1 MSTRDYFKM
10 QSINFCYMSFMLQAT
25 NQKTVYMNG
34 TYIQDVMMDE
44 DETILAVMQD
54 GEVIPA
60 IDVDPDQSTHDI
72 QMWIDRNPT
81 LHERVLMLMEAN
93 Q

>member
-1 MSTRDYFKM
+1 MSTREFIKM
-10 QSINFCYMSFMLQAT
+10 QRINFCYMSFMLQAT

-44 DETILAVMQD
+44 DENILAVMQD

-60 IDVDPDQSTHDI
+60 FG
-72 QMWIDRNPT
+72 MT
-81 LHERVLMLMEAN
+81 LTNLPMTFRYGLTRIRPFMKGC
-93 Q
+93 

>member
-1 MSTRDYFKM
+1 MSTRDYFKT

-34 TYIQDVMMDE
+34 KYIQDIMMDE
-44 DETILAVMQD
+44 GDTILAVMQD

-60 IDVDPDQSTHDI
+60 IDVAPEQSNHDI
-72 QMWIDRNPT
+72 QQWIGNYPS
-81 LHERVLMLMEAN
+81 LHEKVLVLMEA

>member
-1 MSTRDYFKM
+1 MSTREFIKM

-60 IDVDPDQSTHDI
+60 IDVDPDLSTHDI
-72 QMWIDRNPT
+72 KQWIDNYPS
-81 LHERVLMLMEAN
+81 LHEKVLMLMEP

>member
-1 MSTRDYFKM
+1 MNTRDYFKM

-34 TYIQDVMMDE
+34 KYIQDVMIDE
-44 DETILAVMQD
+44 DATILAVMQD

-60 IDVDPDQSTHDI
+60 IDVDPDHSTHDI
-72 QMWIDRNPT
+72 QQWIDNYSS
-81 LHERVLMLMEAN
+81 LHEKVMMLMEAN

>member
-34 TYIQDVMMDE
+34 KYIQDVMMDE
-44 DETILAVMQD
+44 NDTILAVMQD
-54 GEVIPA
+54 GEAIPA

-72 QMWIDRNPT
+72 QQWIGNYPS
-81 LHERVLMLMEAN
+81 LHEKVMMLMEAN

>member
-1 MSTRDYFKM
+1 M

-44 DETILAVMQD
+44 DETILAVMQN

-60 IDVDPDQSTHDI
+60 IDVDPDLYTHDI
-72 QMWIDRNPT
+72 QMWIDKNPT
-81 LHERVLMLMEAN
+81 LHERVLMLMEA

>member
-1 MSTRDYFKM
+1 MWHLSLTCPCDIVPVT
-10 QSINFCYMSFMLQAT
+10 S
-25 NQKTVYMNG
+25 G

-72 QMWIDRNPT
+72 QMWIDMNPT
-81 LHERVLMLMEAN
+81 LHERVLMLMEA

>member
-1 MSTRDYFKM
+1 MWHLLLTCPCDIVPVTS
-10 QSINFCYMSFMLQAT
+10 
-25 NQKTVYMNG
+25 G

-72 QMWIDRNPT
+72 QMWIDMNPT
-81 LHERVLMLMEAN
+81 LHERVLMLMEA

>member
-1 MSTRDYFKM
+1 MTS
-10 QSINFCYMSFMLQAT
+10 
-25 NQKTVYMNG
+25 G

-72 QMWIDRNPT
+72 QMWIDMNPT
-81 LHERVLMLMEAN
+81 LHERVLMLMEA